1 MAKVNKPIRLTKA
14 NTRKYAST
22 RKSGSTLPKPSS
34 RMKPESKLSTTTYK
48 KILSETEFLKV
59 KKRSMMVNG
68 IDLISIDAAANELR
82 FQCNSVTTPGKKY
95 TVILQFNPL
104 SPDLIVN
111 KRTNLN
117 KLLLDSGIKVFCQ
130 CSSWLYYGFQY
141 IAVKKGYAAFGSWKV
156 SYPKIRNPKL
166 RGYSCFAAG
175 TLVLTSTGYVP
186 IEKIQVGDLVFT
198 HKGRLRPVV
207 DTMSREVASVSEL
220 TYGRVKIRC
229 TDDHRFFC
237 TKRVFNKQR
246 NAAQYSDVFAL
257 PIGELGKYHRLV
269 RKHLELDH
277 TESVDSDLAWFL
289 GLYLSDGSLALKSVK
304 GHSDHMVMD
313 GLSCHGVRIA
323 YDDRYRS
330 VYEEMLS
337 LHGIATVSW
346 SVRPGTHSGA
356 FEVRDRRFVDF
367 CVLHGG
373 FNRKGTDHTKF
384 IDPACLSWSKDAQD
398 ALVAGFFLGDGS
410 VLTEAGGVDNRVTT
424 LKWFNT
430 NKQMMDMLFILLSQD
445 YYPRLAGYDRA
456 PFHVCGNA
464 ELSYPL
470 TSYHLTLSSTDAK
483 AWVEAHPLEC
493 SVKHTY
499 HTKGVDFS
507 PKKVYDTPDGYRP
520 LAVSKFERD
529 VASNVMVYNLTV
541 AEDESYMLENLVVT
555 HNCKHV
561 RAICMALP
569 FWAPSISKFL
579 RKYWSDNMDQVKE
592 VTDAISEAAKRIKI
606 DL

>member
-22 RKSGSTLPKPSS
+22 RKSGSALPKPSS

-68 IDLISIDAAANELR
+68 IGLISIDAAANELR

-117 KLLLDSGIKVFCQ
+117 KLLLDSGIKIFCS
-130 CSSWLYYGFQY
+130 CPAHLWFGMQY
-141 IAVKKGYAAFGSWKV
+141 MAVKKGYAAFGSWKV
-156 SYPKIRNPKL
+156 PYPKIRNPKL

-175 TLVLTSTGYVP
+175 TLVLTSNGYVP
-186 IEKIQVGDLVFT
+186 IEKIRVGDLVFT

-207 DTMSREVASVSEL
+207 DTMSREVDSVSEL
-220 TYGRVKIRC
+220 TYGSVKIRC

-237 TKRVFNKQR
+237 TKQASHKPR
-246 NAAQYSDVFAL
+246 NATPYSDILEL
-257 PIGELGKYHRLV
+257 PVGEFGKYHRLV
-269 RKHLELDH
+269 RKRLELDH
-277 TESVDSDLAWFL
+277 VVPVDPDLAWFL
-289 GLYLSDGSLALKSVK
+289 GLYLSDGSLALHSVK

-323 YDDRYRS
+323 YDDRYQS
-330 VYEEMLS
+330 IYEEMLS
-337 LHGIATVSW
+337 LHGIVAESW
-346 SVRPGTHSGA
+346 SVRPGTHSGT
-356 FEVRDRRFVDF
+356 FVVRDRRFIDF

-410 VLTEAGGVDNRVTT
+410 VLTEAGCIDNRVTT

-445 YYPRLAGYDRA
+445 YYPRIAGYDRA
-456 PFHVCGNA
+456 PFHVCGNS

-470 TSYHLTLSSTDAK
+470 TSYHLTLSSYDAQ
-483 AWVEAHPLEC
+483 AWIEANPLEC

-499 HTKGVDFS
+499 HTKGINFS
-507 PKKVYDTPDGYRP
+507 TKKIHDTPDGYRP
-520 LAVSKFERD
+520 VAVSKFERD

-579 RKYWSDNMDQVKE
+579 RKYWSENMDQVKE

>member
-117 KLLLDSGIKVFCQ
+117 KLLLDSGIKLY
-130 CSSWLYYGFQY
+130 CSCAAFYYFFQY
-141 IAVKKGYAAFGSWKV
+141 VAVKYNYAAFGSWKV
-156 SYPKIRNPKL
+156 PYPKIRNPKL

-237 TKRVFNKQR
+237 TKQASHKPR
-246 NAAQYSDVFAL
+246 NATPYSDVFEL
-257 PIGELGKYHRLV
+257 PVGEFGKYHRLV
-269 RKHLELDH
+269 RKRLELDH
-277 TESVDSDLAWFL
+277 RVSIDSDLAWFL
-289 GLYLSDGSLALKSVK
+289 GLYLSDGSLALHSVN
-304 GHSDHMVMD
+304 GHSSCMVMD

-323 YDDRYRS
+323 YDDRYQS

-337 LHGIATVSW
+337 LHGIVAESW
-346 SVRPGTHSGA
+346 SVRPGTHSGT
-356 FEVRDRRFVDF
+356 FVVRDRRFIDF

-384 IDPACLSWSKDAQD
+384 IDPACLSWNKDAQD

-410 VLTEAGGVDNRVTT
+410 VLTEAGCIDNRVTT

-430 NKQMMDMLFILLSQD
+430 NKQMMDILFILLSQD
-445 YYPRLAGYDRA
+445 YYPRLAGYNRP
-456 PFHVCGNA
+456 PFHVCGWPT
-464 ELSYPL
+464 LTHPL
-470 TSYHLTLSSTDAK
+470 TTYHLTLSSADAK
-483 AWVEAHPLEC
+483 AWIEAHPLEC

-499 HTKGVDFS
+499 HTKGINFS
-507 PKKVYDTPDGYRP
+507 TKKIHDTPDGYRP
-520 LAVSKFERD
+520 IAVSKFERG

-541 AEDESYMLENLVVT
+541 EEDESYMLENLVVT

-579 RKYWSDNMDQVKE
+579 RKYWSENMDQVKE